1 MYNMITMNCLAKDRH
16 NKCCRNKQ
24 IHPTF
29 FCKFHQYMC
38 EYTPD
43 MLERLELC
51 KGCKKMYYLGE
62 SIKMCENCRTRDK
75 TKYKKEIVLC
85 KKEGCTFKKSDENEF
100 CGKHQICLFI
110 KDTIH
115 LGKKVCQ
122 NYIRG
127 CKSQLEGDYLFS
139 KCKDCL
145 ETDRATDK
153 AKREQ
158 AKELNQTMEETHR
171 ICSVCCIQYDIS
183 QFKGI
188 KTHTKTCQK
197 CRDQNKKQ
205 DKLRDKEK
213 RNVLAKTNIHQSF
226 RSYIKEAGRRNIEFQ
241 LEKDVFCDIVKK
253 NCYYCGE
260 INEEKKFNGVD
271 RSDSTQGYFIENCV
285 SCCSL
290 CNYLKHKMSVETF
303 LKRIQ
308 HIVSYHTEKERMFL
322 EHFPD
327 FISGNYKQYSISAK
341 NRDIDFSLSEKDFQ
355 RVTKESCYMCGKEN
369 SEHHRNGIDRFDNSV
384 GYIVSNCKSCCNTCN
399 MMKNRFSYEDV
410 MNKFNKITEKRERG

>member
-1 MYNMITMNCLAKDRH
+1 MKCLAKDRH
-16 NKCCRNKQ
+16 HDSCRNKQ
-24 IHPTF
+24 LLPSN
-29 FCKFHQYMC
+29 FCKLHQYMC
-38 EYTPD
+38 DYTTD
-43 MLERLELC
+43 MLEKSVLC
-51 KGCKKMYYLGE
+51 KGCKKMYYLDEGV
-62 SIKMCENCRTRDK
+62 KTCETCRTRDK
-75 TKYKKEIVLC
+75 TKYKKEVVLC
-85 KKEGCTFKKSDENEF
+85 KKEGCSFQKSAENEF

-145 ETDRATDK
+145 ETDRANDK
-153 AKREQ
+153 AKRDQ
-158 AKELNQTMEETHR
+158 AKELNQTMEETQR

-183 QFKGI
+183 EFKGV
-188 KTHTKTCQK
+188 KTQTKTCKK

-241 LEKDVFCDIVKK
+241 LTKEVFCDLIKK
-253 NCYYCGE
+253 NCHYCGE

-308 HIVSYHTEKERMFL
+308 HIVSYHTDKERMFK

-384 GYIVSNCKSCCNTCN
+384 GYIESNCKSCCNTCN

-410 MNKFNKITEKRERG
+410 MNKFNKIMEKRERG